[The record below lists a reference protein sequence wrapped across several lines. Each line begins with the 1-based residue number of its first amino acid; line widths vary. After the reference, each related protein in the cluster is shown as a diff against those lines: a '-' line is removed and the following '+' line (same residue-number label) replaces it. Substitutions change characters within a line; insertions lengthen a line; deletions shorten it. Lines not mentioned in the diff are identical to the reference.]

1 MCSGAVLA
9 QIIAGAGSY
18 SEVVRFP
25 SGENYPA
32 IEPKAHI
39 SFRLFR
45 PMLAAVMR
53 WMYSVCMRINLVVWM
68 SSRSIKASFTFSR
81 INQGLRS
88 AYFLRAYTVAL

>member
-18 SEVVRFP
+18 SEVVRFS

-53 WMYSVCMRINLVVWM
+53 YGTIYALAAVQACIGAVC
-68 SSRSIKASFTFSR
+68 SDA
-81 INQGLRS
+81 
-88 AYFLRAYTVAL
+88 VAA